1 MKKFKDFI
9 YDKNDIIIAVLILVA
24 AALIICWRV
33 NVILEYPK
41 QLLGNDGNPAVEN
54 PVDNVGDADKPSD
67 GGDNS
72 DAANNIGSDA
82 GNVSDTAQTGDDQ
95 QAAGNQQTS
104 DDSQELPLW
113 QGGVLTRD
121 VEVEVTGNSAS
132 AAIQCLIDK
141 GLFDDYAEYQ
151 TICDDSGL
159 DHEKV
164 KAGTF
169 TFTKGATKKDIAK
182 KMNWG

>member
-9 YDKNDIIIAVLILVA
+9 YDKNDIIIAVLILAV
-24 AALIICWRV
+24 AALIIFWRL

-41 QLLGNDGNPAVEN
+41 QLLGNDEPNVEN
-54 PVDNVGDADKPSD
+54 PVENT
-67 GGDNS
+67 GDNS
-72 DAANNIGSDA
+72 AGTDKPADNSGNSGAGSGAGSGSDSTTNDNEPA
-82 GNVSDTAQTGDDQ
+82 DNT
-95 QAAGNQQTS
+95 
-104 DDSQELPLW
+104 QELPLW
-113 QGGVLTRD
+113 QGGVLTKD
-121 VEVEVTGNSAS
+121 VEVEVSGNSAS
-132 AAIQCLIDK
+132 AAIQCLIDI

-151 TICDDSGL
+151 TICDEAGL

-169 TFTKGATKKDIAK
+169 KFNKGSTKKDIAK

>member
-9 YDKNDIIIAVLILVA
+9 YDKNDIIIAVLILAV
-24 AALIICWRV
+24 AALIIFWRL

-41 QLLGNDGNPAVEN
+41 QLLGNDEPTVEN
-54 PVDNVGDADKPSD
+54 PVDNPDDSNTPADNNDSSNK
-67 GGDNS
+67 DNS
-72 DAANNIGSDA
+72 NTDQN
-82 GNVSDTAQTGDDQ
+82 TTGDSTQD
-95 QAAGNQQTS
+95 
-104 DDSQELPLW
+104 LPLW
-113 QGGVLTRD
+113 QGGVLTKD

-141 GLFDDYAEYQ
+141 GLFEDYAEYQ
-151 TICDDSGL
+151 KICSDAGL

-169 TFTKGATKKDIAK
+169 TFEKGSTKNDIAK

>member
-9 YDKNDIIIAVLILVA
+9 YDKNDIIIAVLILAV
-24 AALIICWRV
+24 AALIIFWRL

-41 QLLGNDGNPAVEN
+41 QLLGNDEPNVEN
-54 PVDNVGDADKPSD
+54 PVDNT
-67 GGDNS
+67 GDNS
-72 DAANNIGSDA
+72 ADTDKPADNSDNSNSGAGSGSDSTTNDNEPA
-82 GNVSDTAQTGDDQ
+82 DNT
-95 QAAGNQQTS
+95 
-104 DDSQELPLW
+104 QELPLW
-113 QGGVLTRD
+113 QGGVLTMD
-121 VEVEVTGNSAS
+121 VEVEVSGNSAS

-151 TICDDSGL
+151 RICDETGL

-169 TFTKGATKKDIAK
+169 TFKKGATKQDIAK

>member
-9 YDKNDIIIAVLILVA
+9 YDKNDILIAILILAVA
-24 AALIICWRV
+24 GLVIFWRL

-41 QLLGNDGNPAVEN
+41 QLLGNNEPTVEN
-54 PVDNVGDADKPSD
+54 PVDSPDDSKTPADSD
-67 GGDNS
+67 GDSNKDNS
-72 DAANNIGSDA
+72 NPDKN
-82 GNVSDTAQTGDDQ
+82 TTGDS
-95 QAAGNQQTS
+95 T
-104 DDSQELPLW
+104 QELPLW
-113 QGGVLTRD
+113 QGGVLTKD

-141 GLFDDYAEYQ
+141 GLFEDYAEYQ
-151 TICDDSGL
+151 KICSDTGL

-169 TFTKGATKKDIAK
+169 TFEKGSTKNDIAK

>member
-9 YDKNDIIIAVLILVA
+9 YDKNDVIIAVLILAVA
-24 AALIICWRV
+24 ALVISWRL

-41 QLLGNDGNPAVEN
+41 QLLGADEPAVEN
-54 PVDNVGDADKPSD
+54 PVDKPVENPDGTDTPANDSD
-67 GGDNS
+67 GSDSDKNDN
-72 DAANNIGSDA
+72 
-82 GNVSDTAQTGDDQ
+82 
-95 QAAGNQQTS
+95 
-104 DDSQELPLW
+104 DSSNTQELPLW
-113 QGGVLTRD
+113 QGGVLTKD
-121 VEVEVTGNSAS
+121 VEVEVSGNSAA

-141 GLFDDYAEYQ
+141 GLFEDYAEYQ
-151 TICDDSGL
+151 QICNDAGL

-169 TFTKGATKKDIAK
+169 TFKRGTTKTDIAK

>member
-9 YDKNDIIIAVLILVA
+9 YDKNDIIIAVLILAV
-24 AALIICWRV
+24 AALIIFWRL

-41 QLLGNDGNPAVEN
+41 QLLGNDEPNVEN
-54 PVDNVGDADKPSD
+54 PVENT
-67 GGDNS
+67 GDNS
-72 DAANNIGSDA
+72 AVTDKPADNGDNSGSGSD
-82 GNVSDTAQTGDDQ
+82 SDSA
-95 QAAGNQQTS
+95 S
-104 DDSQELPLW
+104 DNTTNDNEPSDSTQELPLW
-113 QGGVLTRD
+113 QGGVLTKD
-121 VEVEVTGNSAS
+121 VEVEVSGNSAS

-151 TICDDSGL
+151 RICDETGL

-164 KAGTF
+164 KAGNF
-169 TFTKGATKKDIAK
+169 TFKQGSTKKEIAK